1 MPRKRRATRDDKT
14 QSAEDVR
21 KKVWSLGI
29 ARVMQYLGTF
39 CCGRPLAPMCGIP
52 NAAYCP
58 FSSVR
63 EIRLMTVQDEH
74 LTILVKAAATTERH
88 HFALGV
94 ANALRCANSVE
105 GPSAR
110 ELGEAEE
117 ALVAWKA
124 ADRALTAYQASER
137 WAPTRD

>member
-1 MPRKRRATRDDKT
+1 
-14 QSAEDVR
+14 
-21 KKVWSLGI
+21 
-29 ARVMQYLGTF
+29 
-39 CCGRPLAPMCGIP
+39 
-52 NAAYCP
+52 
-58 FSSVR
+58 
-63 EIRLMTVQDEH
+63 MTVQDEH
-74 LTILVKAAATTERH
+74 LAILVKAAATTERH

-94 ANALRCANSVE
+94 ANALRYANSVE

-117 ALVAWKA
+117 AFVAWKA

>member
-1 MPRKRRATRDDKT
+1 MPRKRRATRDDKN
-14 QSAEDVR
+14 QSAEDVL
-21 KKVWSLGI
+21 KKVWSLRI

-39 CCGRPLAPMCGIP
+39 CCGRPRWLQRAVSLMPHIALSAQC
-52 NAAYCP
+52 
-58 FSSVR
+58 
-63 EIRLMTVQDEH
+63 ERLMTVQDEH
-74 LTILVKAAATTERH
+74 LEMLVQAAATTERH

-94 ANALRCANSVE
+94 ANALRYANSVE
-105 GPSAR
+105 GPSAC

-124 ADRALTAYQASER
+124 ADGALAAYQASER